1 MNWQKIFWTILFL
14 SVPIFGVASFWV
26 CDMYGALWPENVS
39 EIYGRKIDHLFDV
52 IMWIT
57 GIFFV
62 GTELLLVYA
71 MLTSKDADSSEKA
84 DFVHGNRTM
93 EIGWT
98 LMAAAILVFIAFY
111 QIPTWSQVKIEKPKK
126 PADAHITASMWMWQV
141 RYPLWDDKANGPRKL
156 DVTQPALAESFE
168 LMNELHVPAKETV
181 LVYVT
186 SRDVIHSF
194 YIPKM
199 RVKQDAVPG
208 LLVPVWFDAAKPG
221 RYEFYCAELCGPGH
235 YMMRARVVVH
245 ESREAYNRWL
255 RDQTQRLRAPG
266 RGLEIASDNAGDTVA
281 HSVAQAR

>member
-1 MNWQKIFWTILFL
+1 VRLQKLLWTLLFL
-14 SVPIFGVASFWV
+14 SVPIFGVVSFWV
-26 CDMYGALWPENVS
+26 CDRYGALWPANVS

-71 MLTSKDADSSEKA
+71 MFTSKDQDSQEKA

-98 LMAAAILVFIAFY
+98 LMAAAILIFVAFY
-111 QIPTWSQVKIEKPKK
+111 QIPTWTEVKVQKPKK

-141 RYPLWDDKANGPRKL
+141 RYPLWDEKAQAPRKL
-156 DVTQPALAESFE
+156 DVVQPALSETFE
-168 LMNELHVPAKETV
+168 LVNELHIPAKETV
-181 LVYVT
+181 LIYVT

-194 YIPKM
+194 YVPKM

-208 LLVPVWFDAAKPG
+208 LLIPVWFDAARPG
-221 RYEFYCAELCGPGH
+221 NYEFYCAELCGPGH

-245 ESREAYNRWL
+245 ESRKEYEQWL
-255 RDQTQRLRAPG
+255 REQTERLRAPTPPPQVA
-266 RGLEIASDNAGDTVA
+266 ASSAPTESLSLAGK
-281 HSVAQAR
+281 

>member
-1 MNWQKIFWTILFL
+1 MRLQKLLWTLLFL
-14 SVPIFGVASFWV
+14 SVPIFGVVSFWV
-26 CDMYGALWPENVS
+26 CDRYGALWPANVS

-71 MLTSKDADSSEKA
+71 MFTSKDQDSQEKA

-98 LMAAAILVFIAFY
+98 LMAAAILVFVAFY
-111 QIPTWSQVKIEKPKK
+111 QIPTWTEVKVQKPKK
-126 PADAHITASMWMWQV
+126 AADAHITASMWMWQV
-141 RYPLWDDKANGPRKL
+141 RYPLWDEKAQAPRKL
-156 DVTQPALAESFE
+156 DVVQPALSETFE
-168 LMNELHVPAKETV
+168 LVNELHIPAKETV
-181 LVYVT
+181 LIYVT

-194 YIPKM
+194 YVPKM

-208 LLVPVWFDAAKPG
+208 LLVPVWFDAARPG
-221 RYEFYCAELCGPGH
+221 NYEFYCAELCGPGH

-245 ESREAYNRWL
+245 ESRKQYEEWL
-255 RDQTQRLRAPG
+255 RERTEQLRAPT
-266 RGLEIASDNAGDTVA
+266 SPPQVAGSSTPTVPLSLA
-281 HSVAQAR
+281 GN

>member
-1 MNWQKIFWTILFL
+1 MRLQKLLWTLLFL
-14 SVPIFGVASFWV
+14 SVPIFGVVSFWV
-26 CDMYGALWPENVS
+26 CDRYQALWPANVS

-71 MLTSKDADSSEKA
+71 MFTSKDQDSQEKA

-98 LMAAAILVFIAFY
+98 LMAAAILIFVAFY
-111 QIPTWSQVKIEKPKK
+111 QIPTWTEVKVQKPKK

-141 RYPLWDDKANGPRKL
+141 RYPLWDEKAQAPRKL
-156 DVTQPALAESFE
+156 DVVQPALSETFE
-168 LMNELHVPAKETV
+168 LVNELHIPAKETV
-181 LVYVT
+181 LIYVT

-194 YIPKM
+194 YVPKM

-208 LLVPVWFDAAKPG
+208 LLIPVWFDAARPG
-221 RYEFYCAELCGPGH
+221 NYEFYCAELCGPGH

-245 ESREAYNRWL
+245 ESRKEYEQWL
-255 RDQTQRLRAPG
+255 REQTERLRAPTPPPQVA
-266 RGLEIASDNAGDTVA
+266 ASSTPTESLSLAGK
-281 HSVAQAR
+281 